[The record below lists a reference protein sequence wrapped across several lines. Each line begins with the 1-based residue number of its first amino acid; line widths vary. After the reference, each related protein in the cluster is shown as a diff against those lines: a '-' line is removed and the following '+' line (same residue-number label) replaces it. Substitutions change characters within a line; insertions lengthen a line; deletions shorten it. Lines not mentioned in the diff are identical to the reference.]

1 MQYPPQQPPAN
12 QPYYPPSEIYQ
23 YDQPQQFAP
32 AQEVTRPP
40 VQRQDIVV
48 YPNRTQAIVR
58 TIICAICLVFLVGM
72 LAVFLILGFTTGGSF
87 QASDF
92 SALLFFFAAIV
103 FVGWLTW
110 RMISQ
115 LLLSRKPV
123 LVIHREGITI
133 GKLPALSDASIPWA
147 EIDAIYSYRYI
158 IYKYLCIRPKN
169 TEQFLA
175 RFGKL
180 KQFNMRINSM
190 TGAPLNVPQVFLDR
204 PVEEIIQQLY
214 YMYASELNYYHVQL
228 RS

>member
-23 YDQPQQFAP
+23 YDQLQQFAP
-32 AQEVTRPP
+32 AQEVTQPP
-40 VQRQDIVV
+40 VQRQDIVI
-48 YPNRTQAIVR
+48 YSNRTQTIMR
-58 TIICAICLVFLVGM
+58 TIIGMICLIFLVVTF
-72 LAVFLILGFTTGGSF
+72 AAFLILGFTTGGSF
-87 QASDF
+87 QASDLA
-92 SALLFFFAAIV
+92 ALLMFVAAIAL
-103 FVGWLTW
+103 VGWLTW
-110 RMISQ
+110 RMVSQ

-123 LVIHREGITI
+123 LIIHREGITI
-133 GKLPALSDASIPWA
+133 GKLPALSDASISWA
-147 EIDAIYSYRYI
+147 EIEAIYAYRYI

-169 TEQFLA
+169 TEQFLS

-204 PVEEIIQQLY
+204 PVEEILQQLY
-214 YMYASELNYYHVQL
+214 YMYSSELNYYHVQL